1 MCTRWEFVQYLIS
14 TPPSSYDEHWIPVSA
29 SFAKFML
36 IIMLMLI
43 LLHYAY
49 IADYLYDA
57 ETICEQ
63 VSIYCSPC
71 SLQYTRI
78 LHSETIQVQKTT
90 DIKIITTNI
99 ITIMITTYI
108 IVIMITTSTI
118 IMQEE
123 EQEVASELG
132 AGGLIKPRREND
144 NSGGRRHMVILST
157 VILYH

>member
-1 MCTRWEFVQYLIS
+1 
-14 TPPSSYDEHWIPVSA
+14 
-29 SFAKFML
+29 ML

-78 LHSETIQVQKTT
+78 LHSETIQVQNTT
-90 DIKIITTNI
+90 DIKIISTNI
-99 ITIMITTYI
+99 TTIMIT
-108 IVIMITTSTI
+108 STI
-118 IMQEE
+118 LMQEE

>member
-1 MCTRWEFVQYLIS
+1 
-14 TPPSSYDEHWIPVSA
+14 
-29 SFAKFML
+29 ML

-78 LHSETIQVQKTT
+78 LHSETIQVQNTT
-90 DIKIITTNI
+90 DIKIISTNI
-99 ITIMITTYI
+99 TTIMIT
-108 IVIMITTSTI
+108 STI
-118 IMQEE
+118 LMQEE

-144 NSGGRRHMVILST
+144 NSGGRRHMVILSD
-157 VILYH
+157 VVSLNEDKDGYWLH